1 MDGIQYPFE
10 GDAIVHTAFVQTGDE
25 LHFFSETTK
34 REKEMFTG
42 GGVKETR
49 DPVDGIRY
57 HYIIFPLYYMKP
69 ITVDLKMILAI
80 VVSLIICA
88 HKDCYIDFNSVRP

>member
-1 MDGIQYPFE
+1 MLIYYCFENEMNGIQYPFE

-49 DPVDGIRY
+49 DLVDGIRY
-57 HYIIFPLYYMKP
+57 IMVLLIIFYEISYGK
-69 ITVDLKMILAI
+69 LKIEL
-80 VVSLIICA
+80 
-88 HKDCYIDFNSVRP
+88 F